1 MTFRL
6 LPDYPNPFNPTTT
19 IEFHLPR
26 TAQVPLVVFDVNGSA
41 VATLLSGEKLE
52 AGIHKLEFD
61 ASFLPS
67 DAYVRRL
74 KANGFEKAIKMTLL
88 K

>member
-1 MTFRL
+1 VTFRL
-6 LPDYPNPFNPTTT
+6 LPGYPNPFNPTTT

-26 TAQVPLVVFDVNGSA
+26 TAQVSPVVFDVNGSA

-52 AGIHKLEFD
+52 AGINKLEFD
-61 ASFLPS
+61 TSFLPS
-67 DAYVRRL
+67 GAYVCRL
-74 KANGFEKAIKMTLL
+74 KADGFEKAIKTTLV